1 MLLGSRSRRRLAMMD
16 DDEFMIFDDDDDDRW
31 SGVDKTDYDD
41 DGMMS
46 DGENKLF
53 YGIDSVVSSST

>member
-1 MLLGSRSRRRLAMMD
+1 MMD